1 MKVILKVKA
10 LKLNLNIRSRLC
22 KQIRTYGILN
32 QMMILNLKL
41 KKTKKKPKG
50 KRRSPMKKVITNTI
64 TIVRNINLKPLM
76 MQDNNY
82 NPIKNRRNKNP
93 HPNLNPRTM
102 NIKLHHNPLLKK
114 KSNL

>member
-1 MKVILKVKA
+1 VILKVKA

-41 KKTKKKPKG
+41 KKTKKKPKTK
-50 KRRSPMKKVITNTI
+50 KRSHMKKVINLTI
-64 TIVRNINLKPLM
+64 TIVRNTNCKPPLM
-76 MQDNNY
+76 LQVNKF
-82 NPIKNRRNKNP
+82 NPIKNQRNKNP
-93 HPNLNPRTM
+93 HSNPNPRAM

>member
-50 KRRSPMKKVITNTI
+50 KKRSHMNTITI
-64 TIVRNINLKPLM
+64 TIVRNPNLKPLM
-76 MQDNNY
+76 LQDNNF
-82 NPIKNRRNKNP
+82 NPI
-93 HPNLNPRTM
+93 
-102 NIKLHHNPLLKK
+102 
-114 KSNL
+114 